1 MQAKPINHNVP
12 AGRLQGDL
20 FRVLSSSTEAF
31 EVLIFKTE
39 IASEGQ
45 QTDDSEFVG
54 TLEHRESKLTYASP
68 IKANA
73 IELPSDMQGELVSAF
88 GSIGDG
94 ELEESTIM
102 VFSDPEVPEQSLIL
116 TNDLVGEKL
125 VTQMFYVLDVLPMG
139 KHGMAGKKHKLIP
152 FRGDVLSLLD
162 SSNDNDPQ
170 AEEFGDLSGL
180 LAPE

>member
-1 MQAKPINHNVP
+1 MQAKPIDHNIP
-12 AGRLQGDL
+12 ANRLQADL

-39 IASEGQ
+39 ISSEGLLI
-45 QTDDSEFVG
+45 DDSEFVG
-54 TLEHRESKLTYASP
+54 TLEHKESKLTYASP
-68 IKANA
+68 IKSKA
-73 IELPSDMQGELVSAF
+73 IELPSDMQGELATAY
-88 GSIGDG
+88 GSLGDG

-102 VFSDPEVPEQSLIL
+102 FFSEPDVPEQSLIL

-125 VTQMFYVLDVLPMG
+125 VTQLFYVLDVLPMG
-139 KHGMAGKKHKLIP
+139 KHGMAGMKHKLIP

-162 SSNDNDPQ
+162 TNNDNEPQ